1 MGKNKI
7 LQYFLC
13 CARNVN
19 LILNGA
25 LVYKAE
31 TLDDFAFPSRD
42 TYENDNAQSACF
54 ILPTSSNRNSG
65 FFIPSNA
72 LRTSD
77 DMPTA

>member
-1 MGKNKI
+1 MSKNKI

-13 CARNVN
+13 CTRDVN
-19 LILNGA
+19 LRLNGEI
-25 LVYKAE
+25 VYKAE

-42 TYENDNAQSACF
+42 TYENDNMQSVCF
-54 ILPTSSNRNSG
+54 ILPTSSNHNSD
-65 FFIPSNA
+65 FFILSSA